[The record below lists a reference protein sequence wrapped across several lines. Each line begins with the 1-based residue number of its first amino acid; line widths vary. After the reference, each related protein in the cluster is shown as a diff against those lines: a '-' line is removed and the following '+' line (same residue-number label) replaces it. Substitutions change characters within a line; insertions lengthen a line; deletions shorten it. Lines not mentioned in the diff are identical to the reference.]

1 MNRIL
6 KTRISKHNNIRTENS
21 KVASWPDAS
30 DLHAI
35 YQETTLN
42 QVTTTSCYILANAL
56 FTAYQII
63 WPSLRQSYWKC
74 HSTNWLK
81 NERNVTWTALLL
93 PFTLH
98 VMHCL

>member
-81 NERNVTWTALLL
+81 NERNVT
-93 PFTLH
+93 
-98 VMHCL
+98 